1 MTRGVK
7 KVLNIC
13 IIFTIIVAIGFTA
26 LMLILRYIEDGEQN
40 MPFDVTKI
48 TIVSTVDAQDVED
61 KENRWNEKI
70 IQNNDIYI
78 DIKKNE
84 SFPKKR
90 IINKVNIDNLE
101 IKKNPSKGKIFFYQP
116 SKSDIKTFEN
126 KEEYTISKVTFT
138 GDKETKIKDLK
149 ISNQGGRI
157 AFRCANEDIG
167 TYISNEDNELNYDM
181 LLQKIGT
188 TDEQISMEIA
198 FDLAI
203 SLTNGQIFKAN
214 VDLTLPEEGIVEKGK
229 TSKEITDLDI
239 AFRRV
244 EN

>member
-40 MPFDVTKI
+40 MPFEVTKI
-48 TIVSTVDAQDVED
+48 TIVSTNDAQNVED
-61 KENRWNEKI
+61 KENRWNENV

-90 IINKVNIDNLE
+90 IINKVHIDNLVVN
-101 IKKNPSKGKIFFYQP
+101 KKPQEGTVNFYKP
-116 SKSDIKTFEN
+116 SKSDVKTFEN
-126 KEEYTISKVTFT
+126 KEDYKISKITFT

-157 AFRCANEDIG
+157 AFRCANENLG
-167 TYISNEDNELNYDM
+167 TYISNEDSELNYDM
-181 LLQKIGT
+181 LLQKIGI
-188 TDEQISMEIA
+188 TDEQINMEIS

-214 VDLTLPEEGIVEKGK
+214 VNLNLPEEGIVEKGK
-229 TSKEITDLDI
+229 TSREITDLDI